1 MLFRS
6 NLELTAAYATIAN
19 GGTYIKPR
27 FYTKILD
34 HDGNVLIDNTPQTHG
49 VLKESTAWLLTNAME
64 DVVTKGTGTAVNFGN
79 MAIAGK
85 TGTTTKNRDALFAGF
100 TPYYTCVVWGGYD
113 DNTPQASGTTSYPKA
128 IWKAVMSRIHENLE
142 YKDFIM
148 PGDITT
154 ATVCKKSGKLV
165 VGGLCDADPRGSMVE
180 TEYFAEGT
188 VPTEYCDHHVNVTIC
203 AESGMLA
210 TEFCP
215 NRVGGVYITGGSP
228 GSADGPYL
236 LSEGSATNT
245 CPLHT
250 SPAEPTPPPVTVD
263 IDKNED
269 KDKDKNKDKKKE
281 ETKNDDDSS
290 KEENNKNDSSDDSD
304 DD

>member
-1 MLFRS
+1 
-6 NLELTAAYATIAN
+6 
-19 GGTYIKPR
+19 
-27 FYTKILD
+27 
-34 HDGNVLIDNTPQTHG
+34 
-49 VLKESTAWLLTNAME
+49 
-64 DVVTKGTGTAVNFGN
+64 
-79 MAIAGK
+79 
-85 TGTTTKNRDALFAGF
+85 
-100 TPYYTCVVWGGYD
+100 
-113 DNTPQASGTTSYPKA
+113 
-128 IWKAVMSRIHENLE
+128 
-142 YKDFIM
+142 M

-165 VGGLCDADPRGSMVE
+165 VPGLCDADPRGSMVS

-236 LSEGSATNT
+236 LSENSATNT

-250 SPAEPTPPPVTVD
+250 APSAPQPAPDTSANTSLGD
-263 IDKNED
+263 SS
-269 KDKDKNKDKKKE
+269 KDKKKNND
-281 ETKNDDDSS
+281 KN
-290 KEENNKNDSSDDSD
+290 SDKKPDKTVDKTPTTDKKPDSD
-304 DD
+304 SNNNSNSNPDDAEDE